1 MIMKR
6 ELLTALLTMALL
18 AGSAAAADDIPKPFS
33 FSRYQAMLKQ
43 SPFAVATAAAAPAA
57 TPDFAKDL
65 FIANAA
71 HSSDGDLVT
80 LGSTTDNNF
89 KKYLTTKEAVDGYSI
104 SHIDWSDRVGETK
117 VTIKKDGQFATLAF
131 NQALLSQ
138 PLPRAPAVV
147 HANPSG
153 RSTQPATRIQ
163 PAPIPMLPTPSPR
176 VRGVISRN
184 PATQYITPPPPTPQ
198 VPPPEVD

>member
-1 MIMKR
+1 MIMKKSA
-6 ELLTALLTMALL
+6 LAILTTITLV
-18 AGSAAAADDIPKPFS
+18 AGRTFAEDLPKAFS
-33 FSRYQAMLKQ
+33 FSRYQPMLKQ
-43 SPFAVATAAAAPAA
+43 SPFALATAAAAPAA
-57 TPDFAKDL
+57 MADFAKEL

-89 KKYLTTKEAVDGYSI
+89 KKYLSTKEPVDGYRI
-104 SHIDWSDRVGETK
+104 SHIEWSDRVGETK
-117 VTIKKDGQFATLAF
+117 VTISKDGQFATLAF

-138 PLPRAPAVV
+138 PLPRTPSVV
-147 HANPSG
+147 TADPSARAN
-153 RSTQPATRIQ
+153 RPATRIQ

-184 PATQYITPPPPTPQ
+184 PAQYITPPPQNPPLE
-198 VPPPEVD
+198 PPEPE